1 MEGVVDGG
9 LPDGVLGDI
18 EQRIREAVR
27 MALGEQ
33 QVECA
38 TQAIASISLQ
48 LRTMSALATLFPMMT
63 SSQHVDALMKK
74 YTSSCLQAIQNE
86 SRAILQVQYPE
97 GGSLTCIPENKTLN
111 EVASPIRSHSP
122 DLKVPKLRAKS
133 SPRRQL
139 LQPKTRRSLQLA
151 RRKSCD
157 LDSAKALALSVSS
170 IPGAVFPERE
180 PTLQTQVRRPRSI
193 DVSKSVD
200 LSASDREGQS
210 PPSLKKAPMQPPS
223 TMPPKSATSRLRFPT
238 SGRRP
243 ATSSAGRSPGRRSSD
258 LGRFDAEMDVSRS
271 MDWNNLG
278 DRLSNEEGSQK
289 PTRIKQRQV
298 VTRQVSSATL
308 TPKPFGTVKKPK
320 SIRSLGSSPMPS
332 SDVERQHQQP
342 HRRSMEFRSRVTC
355 VPLNS
360 AKLSQLITLVPVDGR
375 QTRIC

>member
-180 PTLQTQVRRPRSI
+180 PTLQTQ
-193 DVSKSVD
+193 
-200 LSASDREGQS
+200 S

-342 HRRSMEFRSRVTC
+342 HRRSMEFRSRYPSTDDKRESV
-355 VPLNS
+355 S
-360 AKLSQLITLVPVDGR
+360 ATFIQNIEELVAKSSPYDEVFA
-375 QTRIC
+375 TRARIHNDDDWP